1 METKEQLKKSIT
13 EWVKIDNEIRTL
25 KKEETIRKNEKK
37 RISQQ
42 LIEVMRENQIDEVD
56 LNNGKLMYTKKN
68 VKKPITKRV
77 LQTILSQFYK
87 DDIDKAQE
95 LNMFIM
101 ENREETKVESIIRK
115 VGKQTEEVAVAH
127 A

>member
-115 VGKQTEEVAVAH
+115 VGKQTEEVAVTH